1 MSNWYVVGPF
11 AEHFNTSTAQWTSV
25 RDIRDTFSTAFSDAS
40 ADHWILDV
48 STQRNRKVLEP
59 GFDIPTKTNYLDIR
73 AVRDAASSV
82 ITFSYKGDSGAYRQ
96 TWHALFSG
104 IFSRF

>member
-1 MSNWYVVGPF
+1 M
-11 AEHFNTSTAQWTSV
+11 
-25 RDIRDTFSTAFSDAS
+25 
-40 ADHWILDV
+40 
-48 STQRNRKVLEP
+48 LEP